1 MTTVSDRSAVRH
13 RTLQTNGI
21 NMHIA
26 EAGEGPLVVLCH
38 GWPESWYSWRHQ
50 LAALAEAGFHAVAP
64 DLRGYGGTD
73 APASVEQYTMLH
85 HVGDIIGLLDAL
97 QTESA
102 VIVGHDW
109 GAPLAWNTALM
120 RPDRIRGVA
129 GLSVPYLPRGPISLT
144 TALRMTVGDR
154 FYMIYFQQPGVAEAE
169 LERDVRTSLRRILYS
184 ASGDAPPEKAWK
196 PVVPP
201 EGGLLDSVSEPETL
215 PAWLTEADLDF
226 YTKEFER
233 TGFRGGL
240 NWYRTVDR
248 TWELTAAWSG
258 APVQSPAIFI
268 AGARDGVLSFP
279 GMSEVV
285 DGLQAFVPNLRRTLL
300 IEGAGHWV
308 QQERPEEV
316 NTALLEFI
324 RGL

>member
-85 HVGDIIGLLDAL
+85 HVGDVIGLLDAL

-300 IEGAGHWV
+300 IEGAGHWI
-308 QQERPEEV
+308 QQERPDEV

>member
-1 MTTVSDRSAVRH
+1 M
-13 RTLQTNGI
+13 
-21 NMHIA
+21 
-26 EAGEGPLVVLCH
+26 
-38 GWPESWYSWRHQ
+38 
-50 LAALAEAGFHAVAP
+50 
-64 DLRGYGGTD
+64 
-73 APASVEQYTMLH
+73 
-85 HVGDIIGLLDAL
+85 DAL
-97 QTESA
+97 GEEA
-102 VIVGHDW
+102 VVVVGHDW
-109 GAPLAWNTALM
+109 GTPVAWHTALL
-120 RPDRIRGVA
+120 RPDRVRGVV
-129 GLSVPYLPRGPISLT
+129 GLSVPHLPRGPLSPL
-144 TALRMTVGDR
+144 AGLRMALGED
-154 FYMIYFQQPGVAEAE
+154 FYMVYFQAPGVAEAE

-240 NWYRTVDR
+240 NWYRTIDR

-258 APVQSPAIFI
+258 APVQLPAIFI
-268 AGARDGVLSFP
+268 AGARDGVLGFP